1 MGGANRFEY
10 CIFCLFFF
18 KALKHGLSLDV
29 AVSAVKWYETYYNC
43 HCLPIVTINLLLLN
57 DLVLNGSYGFK
68 EFFFGVLGTSG
79 GSDPELT
86 VFVHTLNITASLT
99 VQTAT
104 ETVHSGPVSD
114 GSKVDLPANLVVASN
129 SLSERTKGL
138 HAYSDDDSLSLV
150 LLITYGTSSDSL
162 LIYPNVVFSEPF
174 FNEYIVVDSH
184 EDQACVSQVL
194 LVGAKMA
201 TEITVYPTIDVIVP
215 KNMENSLSEVVQAG
229 SSWNF
234 VLDEFHTVLLSSDV
248 GSLAGTVIL
257 SNQTLTVISGCDCSS
272 LASGSFKV
280 EQMPPTVAWGRK
292 YIIPD
297 FQIDN
302 QVVTVTASLHYTVVN
317 VSCVDRPAYVAV
329 LNRTNSFNLTSNGLC
344 YIDSDSPILA
354 SISFNASVMSLI
366 PSIEQSSSEFTFGYY
381 PCSLGVNVSLSTL
394 NSTAGI
400 YLNGTDISDASW
412 NRLDT
417 DSESVF
423 SYNVKLF
430 ASGTTELRGNGTPVS
445 SMTYSNRGCLYAHS
459 SAYELIPLPG

>member
-1 MGGANRFEY
+1 M
-10 CIFCLFFF
+10 
-18 KALKHGLSLDV
+18 
-29 AVSAVKWYETYYNC
+29 
-43 HCLPIVTINLLLLN
+43 
-57 DLVLNGSYGFK
+57 LNGSYGFK

-79 GSDPELT
+79 GSDPDLT
-86 VFVHTLNITASLT
+86 LIIHTLNMTASLT
-99 VQTAT
+99 VQIAT

-138 HAYSDDDSLSLV
+138 HAYTDDDSLSLV

-174 FNEYIVVDSH
+174 FNEYIVVADYR

-215 KNMENSLSEVVQAG
+215 KSTDNSLSEVIHAG

-248 GSLAGTVIL
+248 GSLSGTVIS

-272 LASGSFKV
+272 LATGSFKV

-292 YIIPD
+292 YVVPD

-302 QVVTVTASLHYTVVN
+302 QVVTVIASLHYTVVN
-317 VSCVDRPAYVAV
+317 VSCLDRPANIVV
-329 LNRTNSFNLTSNGLC
+329 LNRTNSFNFTSDGLC
-344 YIDSDSPILA
+344 YIDSDSPILVM
-354 SISFNASVMSLI
+354 ISFNGSVMSVI

-381 PCSLGVNVSLSTL
+381 PCSLGVDVSLSTF

-412 NRLDT
+412 SRLNT

-423 SYNVKLF
+423 SYNFKLV
-430 ASGTTELRGNGTPVS
+430 ASGTTELRGNGAPVS
-445 SMTYSNRGCLYAHS
+445 SITYSNSGCLYAHP